1 MSAVAAPNASTELL
15 QHLIRLRCVNTGHP
29 DSGDETRAAELL
41 RSVVDVPGVDLQ
53 VFGPTANRRSLVAR
67 LPGTDP
73 SAPTLLLLGHTD
85 VVPVTPD
92 DWHHDPFGGE
102 LIDGWVWGRG
112 AIDMLCVTAS
122 MAVAF
127 AELARRRVA
136 LPGTVVFAAVADEEA
151 GGTAGAGWLLE
162 HHRDAVM
169 ADYVLTECG
178 GTPLHT
184 PSGMK
189 LPVLVAEKGAAW
201 TRLVVHG
208 RAAHGSTPLMGDNA
222 LVKASEIVR
231 RIAGYRPLAEIHD
244 TWRGY
249 VAAME
254 FDDEL
259 TRVLLD
265 PVALGEWAAHHP
277 ERGFAADCHACTHV
291 TLSPNVLRAD
301 GKTNTIPA
309 SVELEVDIRT
319 LPGQTED
326 DVRRLLHE
334 LIGDDLIG
342 SVDIHFM
349 HEEWPATAS
358 PIDSPLWRSVERAS
372 ASVYPDARCV
382 PAITP
387 GGTDARFYRREGA
400 TSYGYGLF
408 STELTYDDYVAMFHA
423 ADERCDVHSLALMEQ
438 LWSDIAVDLLG

>member
-1 MSAVAAPNASTELL
+1 MSSVAAPNLSTELL
-15 QHLIRLRCVNTGHP
+15 QHLIRLECVNTGHP
-29 DSGDETRAAELL
+29 GSGDETRAAELL
-41 RSVVDVPGVDLQ
+41 RAVVDVPGVDLQ
-53 VFGPTANRRSLVAR
+53 MFGPAANRQSLVAR

-73 SAPTLLLLGHTD
+73 TAPTLLLLGHTD

-127 AELARRRVA
+127 ADMARRRVA

-151 GGTAGAGWLLE
+151 GGTEGAEWLLA
-162 HHRDAVM
+162 HHRVDVM

-178 GTPLHT
+178 GTPMHT

-201 TRLVVHG
+201 TKLVVHG

-231 RIAGYRPLAEIHD
+231 RIAQHRPLADIHD

-249 VAAME
+249 VKAME

-259 TRVLLD
+259 SRVLLD
-265 PVALGEWAAHHP
+265 PVALSEWAAHHP
-277 ERGFAADCHACTHV
+277 DRGFAADCHACTHM
-291 TLSPNVLRAD
+291 TLSPNVMRAD

-309 SVELEVDIRT
+309 SVEIEVDIRT
-319 LPGQTED
+319 LPGQTND
-326 DVRRLLHE
+326 DVTRLLHE

-342 SVDIHFM
+342 SVDIEFLHD
-349 HEEWPATAS
+349 ECLATAS
-358 PIDSPLWRSVERAS
+358 PIDSPLWRSIEKAS

-387 GGTDARFYRREGA
+387 GGTDARFYRQVGA

-408 STELTYDDYVAMFHA
+408 STELPYDDYVAMFHA
-423 ADERCDVHSLALMEQ
+423 ANERCDVHSVALMER
-438 LWSDIAVDLLG
+438 LWGDIAVDLLA